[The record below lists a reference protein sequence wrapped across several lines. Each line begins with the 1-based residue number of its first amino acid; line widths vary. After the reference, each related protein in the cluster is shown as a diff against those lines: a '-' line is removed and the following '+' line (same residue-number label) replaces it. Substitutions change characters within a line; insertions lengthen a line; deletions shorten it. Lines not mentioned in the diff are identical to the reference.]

1 MTRPETVN
9 GSGGLTGILVPASRR
24 SWTLLSV
31 CSSWSFRRCVAAAML
46 AVLGA
51 GEYRGEIDIIFIYS
65 PGASSGVGGVGGGT
79 VGGKDVFRAHEVAC
93 GLFIGGA
100 DGGRGAVDAGAMLRR
115 PPARESVGQWGLR
128 REGGEERGS
137 RSSKPTSCT
146 NVTHDR
152 SGNAIG
158 WIAPLF

>member
-24 SWTLLSV
+24 AWTLLSV

-65 PGASSGVGGVGGGT
+65 PEASSGVGRARGGT
-79 VGGKDVFRAHEVAC
+79 VGGMSSGSTRWLVDYLLV
-93 GLFIGGA
+93 
-100 DGGRGAVDAGAMLRR
+100 GRMEA
-115 PPARESVGQWGLR
+115 
-128 REGGEERGS
+128 EG
-137 RSSKPTSCT
+137 C
-146 NVTHDR
+146 
-152 SGNAIG
+152 
-158 WIAPLF
+158 